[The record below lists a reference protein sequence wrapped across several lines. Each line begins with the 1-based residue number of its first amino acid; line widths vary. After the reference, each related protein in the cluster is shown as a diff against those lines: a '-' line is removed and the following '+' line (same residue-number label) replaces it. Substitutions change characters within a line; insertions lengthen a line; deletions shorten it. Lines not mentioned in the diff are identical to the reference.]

1 MTVKHEISAVNASS
15 ANPLREL
22 FEPIQLSPSLTLRNR
37 IAMLAMTRTRA
48 EVDGTPSGLMV
59 EYYRQ
64 RASAGLIITEST
76 LVSEVGR
83 GFLFA
88 PGMYTTEH
96 ALEWRRVVD
105 AVHEEGGKIILQLNH
120 VGRANNLQHR
130 PRVLAPVGPSA
141 VRIPRNSRKIT
152 INIGRVP
159 PYDTP
164 RALET
169 EEVPLIV
176 DEFRR
181 AARLAVFAGFDGVQ
195 VHADS
200 GYLIHQFLSTNANKR
215 TDRYG
220 GSPQNRARFA
230 LEVLDA
236 VSSVNGPEYVSIKL
250 TPGFQVHEIE
260 EDDIV
265 EKYRYLIEELNQR
278 MPLMFLHLYFDE
290 LETSDVYRDLRSRF
304 RGKVLAEGSLKPERY
319 AQMMREGL
327 LDFTGVGRPFIANPD
342 YPHRLINGLE
352 LSRADAD
359 TIYGLGAAGYT
370 DYPTWNAADPAS
382 SVVGLDR
389 PVPINALLKAEV

>member
-1 MTVKHEISAVNASS
+1 MTQESHIVTAPADRF
-15 ANPLREL
+15 REL
-22 FEPIQLSPSLTLRNR
+22 FEPITLSPDLTLQNR
-37 IAMLAMTRTRA
+37 ITMLAMTRTRA
-48 EVDGTPSGLMV
+48 EVDGTPSDLMV

-64 RASAGLIITEST
+64 RATAGLIISEST

-88 PGMYTTEH
+88 PGIYTTEH
-96 ALEWRRVVD
+96 GLAWRRVVD
-105 AVHEEGGKIILQLNH
+105 AVHAEGGKIILQLNH

-141 VRIPRNSRKIT
+141 IRIPRNSRKIT
-152 INIGRVP
+152 INIGRVT
-159 PYDTP
+159 PYDVP

-181 AARLAVFAGFDGVQ
+181 GAQLAAFAGFDGVQ

-200 GYLIHQFLSTNANKR
+200 GYLIHQFLSTNANRR

-236 VSSVNGPEYVSIKL
+236 VCSVKGSKYVSIKL
-250 TPGFQVHEIE
+250 TPGFPVHEIE
-260 EDDIV
+260 EDDIT
-265 EKYRYLIEELNQR
+265 EKYRYLIDELNR
-278 MPLMFLHLYFDE
+278 RGPLMFLHLYFAD
-290 LETSDVYRDLRSRF
+290 LETSAVFRDLRARF
-304 RGKVLAEGSLKPERY
+304 KGRVLAEGSLKAERY
-319 AQMMREGL
+319 VQMIREGL

-342 YPHRLINGLE
+342 YPYRLQNGLD

-359 TIYGLGAAGYT
+359 TIYGRGPEGYV
-370 DYPTWNAADPAS
+370 DYPAWNPNDPAG

-389 PVPINALLKAEV
+389 PVPINTLLKAEA